1 MALASAANQTL
12 PSTPG
17 DGLGDTRMNSTVGSP
32 SRIET
37 ANDSQRPIK
46 KPEKKLDP
54 YT

>member
-1 MALASAANQTL
+1 MALASTVNQTL
-12 PSTPG
+12 PSSQG
-17 DGLGDTRMNSTVGSP
+17 DGLGETRLNSTAGSP